1 MSAVER
7 LEEFLVNPAKAAV
20 GHEDHDIAG
29 AMLADNRSDD
39 VLDDRDVT
47 GALPLPA
54 EVVDQTLGGQALR
67 FRKRRPKDA
76 GDDDFVGGAEHR
88 GEVVL
93 EDPPA

>member
-1 MSAVER
+1 M
-7 LEEFLVNPAKAAV
+7 NPAKAAV

-29 AMLADNRSDD
+29 SMLADNRVDD
-39 VLDDRDVT
+39 VLDDRNVT
-47 GALPLPA
+47 GTLPLPA

-76 GDDDFVGGAEHR
+76 GDHDFVRAGERR

-93 EDPPA
+93 EDPPAR